1 MSPEKPRPRTRRPGV
16 EFEEER
22 AWITFYRRVGQD
34 TAIATEVLAQLEADP
49 EMKRSHLA
57 LYLCCK
63 ESLRMHEALQARNKR
78 IGQFVRWLCHGLFIA
93 PARALLRALHLGS
106 DLAVECLPEPAKEAA
121 RTEAQLLRDDVL
133 PGAQSAYDA
142 ATKGFELGKF
152 DFLDVLDAQRTFF
165 AAKSQYLRALAE
177 TYRAAAD
184 IDRLLGDASDASALP
199 PAKP

>member
-49 EMKRSHLA
+49 EMKRAHLA

-63 ESLRMHEALQARNKR
+63 ESLRIHEALQARNKR

-93 PARALLRALHLGS
+93 PARALLRALHLGG
-106 DLAVECLPEPAKEAA
+106 DLAVECLPEPAKEPAA
-121 RTEAQLLRDDVL
+121 AQVQQLTREPEFAQAHSAFDAQATL
-133 PGAQSAYDA
+133 PAQAAA
-142 ATKGFELGKF
+142 ATPSRSSRSK
-152 DFLDVLDAQRTFF
+152 AT
-165 AAKSQYLRALAE
+165 
-177 TYRAAAD
+177 RAAA
-184 IDRLLGDASDASALP
+184 
-199 PAKP
+199 

>member
-49 EMKRSHLA
+49 EMKRAHLA

-93 PARALLRALHLGS
+93 PARALRRALHRGG
-106 DLAVECLPEPAKEAA
+106 DIAAECLPETVKEPAVHRMRQLTREP
-121 RTEAQLLRDDVL
+121 EFAQ
-133 PGAQSAYDA
+133 AHSA
-142 ATKGFELGKF
+142 F
-152 DFLDVLDAQRTFF
+152 DAQATLPTQATGATPSRSSRSKAT
-165 AAKSQYLRALAE
+165 
-177 TYRAAAD
+177 RAAA
-184 IDRLLGDASDASALP
+184 
-199 PAKP
+199 